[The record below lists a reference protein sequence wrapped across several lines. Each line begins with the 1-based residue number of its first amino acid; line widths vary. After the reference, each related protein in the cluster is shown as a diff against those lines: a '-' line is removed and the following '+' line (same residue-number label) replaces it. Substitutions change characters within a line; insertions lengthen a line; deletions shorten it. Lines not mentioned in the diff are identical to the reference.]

1 MVQFSYWQ
9 TRQYREKTKGS
20 KVIENQAKSKQTTR
34 LRKVECST
42 DKYIVR
48 VSRSTLITF
57 GAPICP
63 ACSLP
68 MTEGK

>member
-1 MVQFSYWQ
+1 MFEA
-9 TRQYREKTKGS
+9 TTETPK
-20 KVIENQAKSKQTTR
+20 AKQTTR
-34 LRKVECST
+34 LRKVECVN

-63 ACSLP
+63 ACSVA
-68 MTEGK
+68 MKETR